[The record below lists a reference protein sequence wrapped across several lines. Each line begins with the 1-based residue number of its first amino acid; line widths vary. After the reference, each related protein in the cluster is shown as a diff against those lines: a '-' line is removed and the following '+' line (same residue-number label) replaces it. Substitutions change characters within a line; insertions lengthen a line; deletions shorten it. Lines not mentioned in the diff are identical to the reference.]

1 MQTKHSAIREY
12 SDHLITFQSGFP
24 HVSHQS
30 LQDRGQG
37 SAVRDVQNPTS
48 QEPWRKPTGLLQD
61 SVLEA
66 PAQRYGLKDHE
77 KGQLT
82 GESQC
87 SGHIQGRRVPMGRDG
102 LHEPC
107 HTLAGQMES
116 PLERGPGNFSPPFS
130 CMPIPLKDVLNSL
143 ACHYIEFLCSW

>member
-48 QEPWRKPTGLLQD
+48 QEPWHKPTGLLQD
-61 SVLEA
+61 PVLEG
-66 PAQRYGLKDHE
+66 PAQRAVVRIEGPREGAVDWRIAVLWTHPGE
-77 KGQLT
+77 KGAD
-82 GESQC
+82 GERWAS
-87 SGHIQGRRVPMGRDG
+87 
-102 LHEPC
+102 
-107 HTLAGQMES
+107 
-116 PLERGPGNFSPPFS
+116 
-130 CMPIPLKDVLNSL
+130 
-143 ACHYIEFLCSW
+143 